1 MTTFSKGQFDVAKTS
16 FHAALLLSDEVF
28 VLPSSSAPG
37 FGLIPLLLA
46 KYSGLQPTDK
56 MQLTLCPGEHTTAKL
71 LLDLFYLESTRVEHS
86 VFSDIMPKLQAG
98 QADFGLCIHEGRFT
112 WQDEGLG
119 LLEDLGTRWE
129 EATPRPVPP
138 D

>member
-112 WQDEGLG
+112 
-119 LLEDLGTRWE
+119 
-129 EATPRPVPP
+129 
-138 D
+138 

>member
-1 MTTFSKGQFDVAKTS
+1 
-16 FHAALLLSDEVF
+16 
-28 VLPSSSAPG
+28 
-37 FGLIPLLLA
+37 
-46 KYSGLQPTDK
+46 

-71 LLDLFYLESTRVEHS
+71 LLDLFYPGSTRVEHS

-112 WQDEGLG
+112 WQDEGRFTWQDEGRFTWQDEGRFTWQDEGRFTWQDEGLG